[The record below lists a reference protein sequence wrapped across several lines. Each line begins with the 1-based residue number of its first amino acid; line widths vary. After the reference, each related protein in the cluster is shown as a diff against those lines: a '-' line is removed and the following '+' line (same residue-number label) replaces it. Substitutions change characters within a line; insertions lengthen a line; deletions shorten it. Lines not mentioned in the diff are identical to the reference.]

1 MKMYRKWAEKLIVL
15 FLVFL
20 VLINILYVNE
30 EVEALEKKGENLIR
44 FHVLANSDSPED
56 QGLKLKV
63 RDKIINTMS
72 GDLENSKDV
81 NETRDI
87 LINNLGKIENAA
99 REEIYENG
107 QDYDV
112 KVILGEYK
120 FPTKRYGN
128 VVFPAGKY
136 EALRVE
142 IGRAK
147 GQNWW
152 CVMFP
157 PLCFIDVK
165 HGLTDEKTKREL
177 AGSLTKEEYY
187 LVYSSVNENELPL
200 QLKSKIF
207 ELVKSSKPSEK
218 LAKRENILTALFRR

>member
-1 MKMYRKWAEKLIVL
+1 MYKKWVDKSVIV

-20 VLINILYVNE
+20 LFINVLYIKE
-30 EVEALEKKGENLIR
+30 EAEALEKRGENLIR

-56 QGLKLKV
+56 QELKLKV
-63 RDKIINTMS
+63 RDKVIDAMS
-72 GDLENSKDV
+72 GDLETSKNVD
-81 NETRDI
+81 ETRDI
-87 LINNLGKIENAA
+87 LINNLDKIEAVA
-99 REEIYENG
+99 GEEIYKNG
-107 QDYDV
+107 QDYSV
-112 KVILGEYK
+112 RVYLGEYK

-128 VVFPAGKY
+128 IVFPAGRY

-142 IGRAK
+142 IGDAG

-157 PLCFIDVK
+157 PLCFVDVK

-177 AGSLTKEEYY
+177 KKSLTAEEYY

-200 QLKSKIF
+200 RLKSKVF
-207 ELVKSSKPSEK
+207 ELFESSKKQLS
-218 LAKRENILTALFRR
+218 RLTSIF